1 MTNASGPARRPRPIP
16 LPPRP
21 WWPKAGGAITDSA
34 LVGLG
39 AVLTYWLAASILARV
54 YSSSPTDDAL
64 GGLWA
69 VIAAVFVMRGSYD
82 KSAAAAVSRV
92 AATLLS
98 LVLCLAYLAFLP
110 FHLWGLAV
118 LVGLSSLAAMLI
130 GRPGDAITA
139 AITTAVVL
147 IVAEVSPHDAWRQ
160 PILRLADT
168 VIGVAVGLAVVW
180 LARRTVGRWQP
191 GAPAAGGSAPTAPG
205 PGSGS
210 GPGPMASGPSVTPG
224 G

>member
-1 MTNASGPARRPRPIP
+1 MTNTAEPARRSRPIP

-21 WWPKAGGAITDSA
+21 SWPKTGAAIADSA

-39 AVLTYWLAASILARV
+39 AVLTYWLAASVLARA

-147 IVAEVSPHDAWRQ
+147 IVAEVSPHDAWQQ

-168 VIGVAVGLAVVW
+168 VIGVVVGLAAAW
-180 LARRTVGRWQP
+180 LAERTIRHPEPIAETSHSGTGGPAQ
-191 GAPAAGGSAPTAPG
+191 GAPGG
-205 PGSGS
+205 
-210 GPGPMASGPSVTPG
+210 
-224 G
+224 